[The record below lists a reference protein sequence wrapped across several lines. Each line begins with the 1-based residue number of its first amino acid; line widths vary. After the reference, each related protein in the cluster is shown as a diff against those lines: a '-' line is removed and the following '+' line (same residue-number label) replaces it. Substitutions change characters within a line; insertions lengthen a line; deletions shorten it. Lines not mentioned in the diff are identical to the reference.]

1 MKLRIL
7 KKPKTKL
14 VLQWKDRFILY
25 GFLLTLFMLL
35 TPQFIFHLPYGDK
48 NHPHFKE
55 DHDHEDEGMKHLED
69 EPPHIHRIFLSTH
82 HIPTKKIYSLLV
94 HSAIFLVMII
104 LLFNYILGII

>member
-25 GFLLTLFMLL
+25 GFLISLFILL
-35 TPQFIFHLPYGDK
+35 SPQFIFHFPYGDE
-48 NHPHFKE
+48 NHPHFKG
-55 DHDHEDEGMKHLED
+55 DHTHEDEGLKHTED
-69 EPPHIHRIFLSTH
+69 IPIHIHRIFLSTH

-94 HSAIFLVMII
+94 HSVIFLIMII
-104 LLFNYILGII
+104 LLFNYILGIV